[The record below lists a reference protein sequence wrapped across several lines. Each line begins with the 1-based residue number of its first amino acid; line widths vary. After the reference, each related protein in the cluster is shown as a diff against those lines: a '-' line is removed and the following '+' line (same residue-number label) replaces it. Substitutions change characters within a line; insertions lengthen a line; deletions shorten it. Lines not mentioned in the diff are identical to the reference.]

1 MTRTY
6 SLDPI
11 RRYCAGEG
19 FFHAAHEAIAAPS
32 SERERRRVAHDPGS
46 GSGGALTSV
55 ALGAAQIP
63 DCHCGDVVVLKGE
76 GEVELNR
83 MLARVAGVRN
93 IAGSDEVIA
102 TSRSLH

>member
-1 MTRTY
+1 M
-6 SLDPI
+6 
-11 RRYCAGEG
+11 
-19 FFHAAHEAIAAPS
+19 
-32 SERERRRVAHDPGS
+32 AHDPGS

-55 ALGAAQIP
+55 ALVAAQIP